1 MRTSFSPTA
10 ATRARELACPP
21 PPPGGWS
28 SARRPRPQVVAAL
41 LVLWL
46 AGLTAAPGA
55 AQDRTSAIRGVVVN
69 RQTRA
74 PVEGALAR
82 LTFTDKSATVD
93 SAGRFELSGL
103 RPGVGLLQ
111 VRAVGYRVG
120 SWAVRLGGA
129 EAVSDTFELEPV
141 AIRLSEVVVP
151 GTPDDNWRS
160 EAGFEARRRK
170 GGGYFVTEEQIR
182 QQRPLTLV
190 EVLRTIPGVNAG
202 CNYNGCQVR
211 MSRSPR
217 PCSPEY
223 FLDGYPATFA
233 TGPNFPIQG
242 IRGIEI
248 YPDAF
253 SAPIELQKIELRCG
267 VIAIWTKMGP

>member
-1 MRTSFSPTA
+1 MAVPA
-10 ATRARELACPP
+10 
-21 PPPGGWS
+21 
-28 SARRPRPQVVAAL
+28 
-41 LVLWL
+41 
-46 AGLTAAPGA
+46 A
-55 AQDRTSAIRGVVVN
+55 AQQNSTAIRGVVVN

-82 LTFTDKSATVD
+82 LTWTDKSATVD
-93 SAGRFELSGL
+93 SSGRFELTGL

-111 VRAVGYRVG
+111 VRAVGYRIG
-120 SWAVRLGGA
+120 SWAVRLAA
-129 EAVSDTFELEPV
+129 EQALSDTFELEPV
-141 AIRLSEVVVP
+141 AIRLAEVVVP
-151 GTPDDNWRS
+151 GRPDDDWRS
-160 EAGFEARRRK
+160 SAGFEARRKR

-190 EVLRTIPGVNAG
+190 EVLRTVPGVTTG

-253 SAPIELQKIELRCG
+253 SAPAELQKIELRCG
-267 VIAIWTKMGP
+267 VIAIWTRMGP

>member
-1 MRTSFSPTA
+1 MG
-10 ATRARELACPP
+10 ARPCPP
-21 PPPGGWS
+21 PTRRG
-28 SARRPRPQVVAAL
+28 SAGRLRPRVVAAL
-41 LVLWL
+41 L
-46 AGLTAAPGA
+46 APWVGALVGRPAA
-55 AQDRTSAIRGVVVN
+55 AQERTSAIRGVVVN

-82 LTFTDKSATVD
+82 LTFTDKAATVD
-93 SAGRFELSGL
+93 SAGRFELTGL
-103 RPGVGLLQ
+103 HPGVGLLQ
-111 VRAVGYRVG
+111 VRAVGYRIG
-120 SWAVRLGGA
+120 SWAVRLGA
-129 EAVSDTFELEPV
+129 DAAVSDTFELEPV
-141 AIRLSEVVVP
+141 AIRLPEVVVP
-151 GTPDDNWRS
+151 GAPDDNWRS

-170 GGGYFVTEEQIR
+170 GGGYFVTEEQLR

-190 EVLRTIPGVNAG
+190 EVLRTVPGVMTA

-253 SAPIELQKIELRCG
+253 SAPIELQRIHLQCG
-267 VIAIWTKMGP
+267 VIAIWTRMRR

>member
-1 MRTSFSPTA
+1 MRNSFSLLL
-10 ATRARELACPP
+10 RSCARELGACPDA
-21 PPPGGWS
+21 GG
-28 SARRPRPQVVAAL
+28 RGTRPRRRLEVAAIAFL
-41 LVLWL
+41 PWV
-46 AGLTAAPGA
+46 TALMAVPAA
-55 AQDRTSAIRGVVVN
+55 AQQNSSAIRGVVVN

-82 LTFTDKSATVD
+82 LTWTDMSATVD
-93 SAGRFELSGL
+93 SSGRFELTGL

-111 VRAVGYRVG
+111 VRAVGYRIG
-120 SWAVRLGGA
+120 SWAVRLA
-129 EAVSDTFELEPV
+129 AQQALSDTFELEPV
-141 AIRLSEVVVP
+141 AIQLAEVLVP
-151 GTPDDNWRS
+151 GRPDEDWRS
-160 EAGFEARRRK
+160 PAGFEARRRK

-190 EVLRTIPGVNAG
+190 EVLRTVPSVMTG

-253 SAPIELQKIELRCG
+253 SVPIELQKIELHCG
-267 VIAIWTKMGP
+267 VIAIWTRMGP

>member
-1 MRTSFSPTA
+1 MRNSFSLSVASRAQQCGARPA
-10 ATRARELACPP
+10 AGRSRIRAP
-21 PPPGGWS
+21 
-28 SARRPRPQVVAAL
+28 RRLEVAAVAL
-41 LVLWL
+41 LLWE
-46 AGLTAAPGA
+46 TAVMASHA
-55 AQDRTSAIRGVVVN
+55 TAQPNTSAIRGVVVN

-93 SAGRFELSGL
+93 SSGRFELTGL
-103 RPGVGLLQ
+103 HPGAGLLQ
-111 VRAVGYRVG
+111 VRAVGYRIG
-120 SWAVRLGGA
+120 SWAVRLSAA
-129 EAVSDTFELEPV
+129 EALSDTFELEPV
-141 AIRLSEVVVP
+141 AIQLAEVLVP
-151 GTPDDNWRS
+151 GRPDDDWRS
-160 EAGFEARRRK
+160 AAGFEARRHK

-182 QQRPLTLV
+182 QQKPLTLV
-190 EVLRTIPGVNAG
+190 EVLRTVPGVMTG

-211 MSRSPR
+211 MTRSPR

-267 VIAIWTKMGP
+267 VIAIWTRMGP

>member
-1 MRTSFSPTA
+1 
-10 ATRARELACPP
+10 
-21 PPPGGWS
+21 
-28 SARRPRPQVVAAL
+28 
-41 LVLWL
+41 
-46 AGLTAAPGA
+46 
-55 AQDRTSAIRGVVVN
+55 
-69 RQTRA
+69 
-74 PVEGALAR
+74 
-82 LTFTDKSATVD
+82 VD
-93 SAGRFELSGL
+93 SAGRFELTGL

-120 SWAVRLGGA
+120 SWAVRLSA
-129 EAVSDTFELEPV
+129 EQVMSDTFELEPV
-141 AIRLSEVVVP
+141 TIQLSEVVVP
-151 GTPDDNWRS
+151 GRPDDDWRS

-190 EVLRTIPGVNAG
+190 EILRTVPGVMTA
-202 CNYNGCQVR
+202 CSMNGCQVR

-233 TGPNFPIQG
+233 TGPGFPIQG

-253 SAPIELQKIELRCG
+253 SAPFEFQKIELRCG
-267 VIAIWTKMGP
+267 VIAIWTRMGP

>member
-1 MRTSFSPTA
+1 M
-10 ATRARELACPP
+10 
-21 PPPGGWS
+21 
-28 SARRPRPQVVAAL
+28 SARALGVRPDAGGGRTGPHQRLGPVAIALLLVVAAL
-41 LVLWL
+41 L
-46 AGLTAAPGA
+46 AAPAA
-55 AQDRTSAIRGVVVN
+55 AQPNTSAIRGVVVN
-69 RQTRA
+69 RQTQA

-82 LTFTDKSATVD
+82 LTWTDRSATAD
-93 SAGRFELSGL
+93 SSGRFELTGL

-111 VRAVGYRVG
+111 VRALGYRVG
-120 SWAVRLGGA
+120 SWAVKLA
-129 EAVSDTFELEPV
+129 ADQAMSDTFELEPV
-141 AIRLSEVVVP
+141 AIQLSEVVVP
-151 GTPDDNWRS
+151 GQPVDDWRS
-160 EAGFEARRRK
+160 PAGFEARRRR
-170 GGGYFVTEEQIR
+170 GGGYFITEEQIR

-190 EVLRTIPGVNAG
+190 EILRTVPGVATA
-202 CNYNGCQVR
+202 CSYSGCQVR

-233 TGPNFPIQG
+233 TGPSFPIQG

-267 VIAIWTKMGP
+267 VIAIWTRMGP